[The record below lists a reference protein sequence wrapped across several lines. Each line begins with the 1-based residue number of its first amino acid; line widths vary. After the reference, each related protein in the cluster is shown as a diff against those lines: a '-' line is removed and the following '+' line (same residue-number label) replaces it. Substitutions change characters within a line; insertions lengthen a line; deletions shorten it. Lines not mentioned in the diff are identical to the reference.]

1 MRRLF
6 IIPGLRAKE
15 GGYIAAFAG
24 LVALVYFSIPPS
36 FLQAMHVHVRDGV
49 EVRLALRNILTSEN
63 AEKDDVLQFEVA
75 EDVVVVGHTIIAKG
89 APATGKVVRVKGAG
103 KKKAKDASVTFR
115 LLAVRTVDNQQVP
128 LRKHAEADKKK
139 SDKENEFEEDQPIPG
154 LVSRAVGADKGKL
167 YIVYLDGAVVVN
179 APDTTTT
186 TPAAPPTG
194 QTATTPTGQPSTP
207 AVQPAATTP
216 STAAAAQEP
225 ATVDFVTDPPGADIF
240 IDGNFAGNTRS
251 SLQVTPG
258 QHTIELRLSGYRSY
272 KRSMMVDEGSHPTVS
287 KTLEKQ

>member
-6 IIPGLRAKE
+6 IIPGLRARE

-49 EVRLALRNILTSEN
+49 EVRLSLRNILTTEN
-63 AEKDDVLQFEVA
+63 AEKDDVIQFEVA
-75 EDVVVVGHTIIAKG
+75 EDVVVVGHTVIAKG

-115 LLAVRTVDNQQVP
+115 LLSVRAVDNQQVP
-128 LRKHAEADKKK
+128 LRKNVGGEKKK

-154 LVSRAVGADKGKL
+154 MMERAVGAEKGKV
-167 YIVYLDGAVVVN
+167 YIVYLDGAVMVN
-179 APDTTTT
+179 APDAPTTSQT
-186 TPAAPPTG
+186 APPTG
-194 QTATTPTGQPSTP
+194 QNATAPTGQPATS
-207 AVQPAATTP
+207 AGQPAATTP
-216 STAAAAQEP
+216 STGAIGQEP
-225 ATVDFVTDPPGADIF
+225 ATVDFVTDPSGADIMV
-240 IDGNFAGNTRS
+240 DGNFAGNTPS

-258 QHTIELRLSGYRSY
+258 RHTIELRLSGYRSY
-272 KRSMMVDEGSHPTVS
+272 TRSMLIDEGSHPRIST
-287 KTLEKQ
+287 TLEKN